1 VSAVKDILHTAINE
15 TLLGKTYDMSDA
27 QNWSKLI
34 SSSALA
40 AVKGIIMKKW
50 KKCLKTFHFRT
61 GPKKLQ
67 NCSASGSGPK

>member
-15 TLLGKTYDMSDA
+15 TLLGKTYDMNDA

-40 AVKGIIMKKW
+40 AVKGLNILMRKS
-50 KKCLKTFHFRT
+50 CV
-61 GPKKLQ
+61 
-67 NCSASGSGPK
+67 